1 MLLMRML
8 NWLLVMLRLWCVEAA
23 ARITLLLVLLVLLVV
38 ERGVEGWSR
47 VMVRRTNG
55 RGKGE

>member
-1 MLLMRML
+1 ML

-38 ERGVEGWSR
+38 ERGVVGWSR

-55 RGKGE
+55 RGEGE

>member
-8 NWLLVMLRLWCVEAA
+8 NWLVMLRLWCVEAA

-38 ERGVEGWSR
+38 ERGVVGCSR

-55 RGKGE
+55 

>member
-1 MLLMRML
+1 MRML

-23 ARITLLLVLLVLLVV
+23 ARITLLLLLLVV
-38 ERGVEGWSR
+38 ERGVVGCSR

-55 RGKGE
+55 RGEGE

>member
-1 MLLMRML
+1 MRML
-8 NWLLVMLRLWCVEAA
+8 NWLVMLRLWCVEAA

-55 RGKGE
+55 RGERERM